1 MTPSLED
8 YLEAIL
14 VLSCED
20 GAHVSAIAARLNVTK
35 PSVNK
40 AISELKKM
48 EYVKQE
54 PYGVVELTEMGLCHA
69 REILRRHRLLK
80 EFLMLLSVSEETAEQ
95 DACKMEHLLS
105 RESLDRIAEHCVK
118 IRKMNPDA

>member
-1 MTPSLED
+1 MTTSLED
-8 YLEAIL
+8 YLETIL
-14 VLSCED
+14 VLGSED
-20 GAHVSAIAARLNVTK
+20 GAHVSSIAMRLNVTM

-48 EYVKQE
+48 KYVTQE
-54 PYGVVELTEMGLCHA
+54 PYGVVELTEIGLCHA

-118 IRKMNPDA
+118 IRKMNPGA